1 MMKCIM
7 YESAFKAKK
16 EGDDLDSEKLGGY
29 VEKFHETVFRVAFG
43 YTKNHADAQDIEQ
56 DVFLKLYCCGK
67 KFESDEHIR
76 AWLIRVTMNAAKNF
90 LRSCSVRRY
99 EPLDERIP
107 CENESGG
114 ALLELV
120 RGLKPEYLNAV
131 YLHYYEGYSVKEIA
145 RICRT
150 TPAAVTM
157 RLSRARERLKKII
170 EEEYHEA

>member
-1 MMKCIM
+1 MDGLKCIM
-7 YESAFKAKK
+7 YEGAFSSTV
-16 EGDDLDSEKLGGY
+16 GSDDLESEKFGEY
-29 VEKFHETVFRVAFG
+29 VAKFHETVFRVAFG

-56 DVFLKLYCCGK
+56 DVFLKLYRCGRN
-67 KFESDEHIR
+67 FESDEHIR
-76 AWLIRVTMNAAKNF
+76 AWLIRVTMNTARNF

-99 EPLDERIP
+99 EPLDEQIP
-107 CENESGG
+107 CESESDG

-120 RGLKPEYLNAV
+120 RGLKPEYLTAV

-170 EEEYHEA
+170 EEEQ